1 MKKLLLSLGAIA
13 IGLTLF
19 AGGIFAYQSL
29 TFTGTEQA
37 EQTNNNSSE
46 MLEIIKKVAGERDV
60 SKSELAQA
68 LEQANN
74 LVSENGD
81 LVSKNEDLQARVDKL
96 EGMNPPGLVNQIKEL
111 KNTNTQLSEENE
123 KLENNNTQLHDENE
137 QLKNTNAQQFTD
149 LNAKQKEINEK
160 NQAYDNLQQ
169 ERDGLSAEIDDLT
182 AQLNEANNGTQA
194 DKDEIARLKAE
205 LIKANETMAE
215 VNKQSNADV
224 KEARTYK

>member
-19 AGGIFAYQSL
+19 AGGIFAYQYL

-37 EQTNNNSSE
+37 EQTNDNSKE

-74 LVSENGD
+74 LVSENE
-81 LVSKNEDLQARVDKL
+81 NLQARVKEL
-96 EGMNPPGLVNQIKEL
+96 EDMNAPGLVKQIKEL
-111 KNTNTQLSEENE
+111 KNTNAQL
-123 KLENNNTQLHDENE
+123 
-137 QLKNTNAQQFTD
+137 ATD

-169 ERDGLSAEIDDLT
+169 ERDGLRNEIDTLN
-182 AQLNEANNGTQA
+182 AQLNEANNSNKS
-194 DKDEIARLKAE
+194 DKDEIARLEAE
-205 LIKANETMAE
+205 LTKANKTMEA
-215 VNKQSNADV
+215 VNAQSNADV
-224 KEARTYK
+224 EEARTYK